1 MNQHP
6 LTVVA
11 APNGAPAAHAP
22 GLSGA
27 TIVIPVCNDWNAL
40 RLLLCSLDAVAG
52 DCDHQLDILIVDD
65 GSATLPPP
73 GLVDPHARRHIA
85 SIELL
90 TLKRNLGH
98 QRAIAVGL
106 AHLQQRGR
114 RHVVVVMDGDGED
127 DPADV
132 PRLLK
137 RAEDLGLTS
146 VVFAERTTRS
156 EGPGFR
162 AGYLAYRML
171 HRLATGHAVRVGN
184 FSALPPRCLE
194 PLAVSPELW
203 NHYAAAVIRSRMPF
217 DLVPTRRRKRLDGR
231 SRMNFVSLVIHGLSS
246 VSVFGDVVGARLL
259 VATTA
264 LSGLCGLLAGAAAL
278 LAATPSPWAGAA
290 PFLLGGLAVLGLHAA
305 IVAGLVLLVILDSRS
320 RGAFIPARDAPQ
332 FVLRSEVLHE
342 ALRENEDPRPRLG
355 AAA

>member
-1 MNQHP
+1 MNQPP
-6 LTVVA
+6 LTVLADPHV
-11 APNGAPAAHAP
+11 APAPHDRV
-22 GLSGA
+22 LSGA
-27 TIVIPVCNDWNAL
+27 TIVIPVCNDWSAL
-40 RLLLCSLDAVAG
+40 RLLLCSLDTVAG
-52 DCDHQLDILIVDD
+52 GCDHPLAVLIVDD
-65 GSATLPPP
+65 GSATPPPP
-73 GLVDPHARRHIA
+73 GLVDPHARRHLA

-114 RHVVVVMDGDGED
+114 RDTVVVMDGDGED

-137 RAEDLGLTS
+137 RAGDLGLTS

-156 EGPGFR
+156 EGLGFR
-162 AGYLAYRML
+162 AGYFAYRML
-171 HRLATGHAVRVGN
+171 HRLATGRVVRIGN

-203 NHYAAAVIRSRMPF
+203 NHFAATVIRSRMPF
-217 DLVPTRRRKRLDGR
+217 ELVPTCRRKRLDGR

-246 VSVFGDVVGARLL
+246 LSVFGDVVGVRLL
-259 VATTA
+259 VATAA
-264 LSGLCGLLAGAAAL
+264 LSGLFGLLAGGAAFL
-278 LAATPSPWAGAA
+278 PATPSPWAGAA
-290 PFLLGGLAVLGLHAA
+290 PFLLGGLAVLGLHTVV
-305 IVAGLVLLVILDSRS
+305 IEGLVLLVILDSRS

-342 ALRENEDPRPRLG
+342 TPREKEDPRSRLG